1 MGAPPPPP
9 PHGDNPR
16 TTAGGPNGFPP
27 GTRFDIFVI
36 PEHSAG
42 SGFIYL
48 PSLQPSWNSFM
59 AGVAITLTTV
69 VIGQS
74 LAPAIRNWWQNFSGF
89 GPAGWVLL
97 LVAVGVGAWALG
109 RTQTEKASARGP
121 GSQRPGGGF
130 GQSGPYYNTAPPNG
144 APPPNHAP
152 PPHNNP
158 PPPPPPP
165 QPETPKRERPQSS
178 WQDQPQPE
186 TPRTEEPPR
195 YREEPRHHE
204 EPRQREEPRR
214 EEPRREE
221 PRREEPRREEPPR
234 QKEPRQKERPRE
246 KPQEKPRARQEPPP
260 EKPREQSRPRPET
273 PTPAPQPR
281 EKAPPPKPA
290 PPPPQ
295 ETPKSPPPRPTPT
308 PSADA
313 KSAWEKARE
322 ETRRREE
329 ERKIKEAEL
338 KRKEETARR
347 LRELREREAKE
358 RGAREME
365 ARAREAKEREKKEQE
380 ARERARIEREVRE
393 KLEKELKEKAEQEAR
408 EREAREREAKEREAR
423 VRAIR
428 EREAREREAR
438 EREERERE
446 LVRMREE
453 ERLRVEADR
462 KAKEAKEKEAQDR
475 KERLERLEKERKER
489 LERERLRK
497 EEEEREKEKARQKT
511 GSYAYPSVGER
522 TNMWPNGKPPAST
535 QAPSSAASSPGGR
548 PNPASPA
555 NPRPAPSPG
564 STTTGVRSEETH
576 SYRPYDKP
584 KATPRKKSVSDFSES
599 SWAPSTSTARTTP
612 PPSRGPYTTHD
623 PAKIVVKAVYKFMN
637 QFSKTPVSTII
648 PGRNNV
654 TDGLVLKI
662 DTAGFQIDDD
672 RRGVG
677 QREWDVKAWTVKL
690 IEVWC
695 PTYAVNASA
704 SNTPGSIP
712 TNHPFF
718 KTMPTGARRTAE
730 RGATKTFVGEEA
742 VAYFEELGRGCQGV
756 CQRGLAS
763 GGKGSAAGSN
773 NSDASFKGLHIVRV
787 TLRDQE
793 GQRYLYVL
801 DEEESWKLADR
812 LKLIRGSSQVRSLGF
827 AGLSSLEARSILDTL
842 GFSPS

>member
-9 PHGDNPR
+9 PHGENPR

-42 SGFIYL
+42 GGFIYL

-59 AGVAITLTTV
+59 AG
-69 VIGQS
+69 S
-74 LAPAIRNWWQNFSGF
+74 LAPAMRNWWQNFSGF

-97 LVAVGVGAWALG
+97 LVAVG
-109 RTQTEKASARGP
+109 TEKASAGGP

-130 GQSGPYYNTAPPNG
+130 

-186 TPRTEEPPR
+186 TPRTQEQPR
-195 YREEPRHHE
+195 HREEPRHHDE
-204 EPRQREEPRR
+204 RRR
-214 EEPRREE
+214 EEPRHEE
-221 PRREEPRREEPPR
+221 P
-234 QKEPRQKERPRE
+234 PRQKERPRE
-246 KPQEKPRARQEPPP
+246 KPQEKARARQEPSP

-281 EKAPPPKPA
+281 EKAAPPKPA

-295 ETPKSPPPRPTPT
+295 ETPN
-308 PSADA
+308 ADA

-329 ERKIKEAEL
+329 ERRIKEAEL

-358 RGAREME
+358 RGARERE
-365 ARAREAKEREKKEQE
+365 AREREAKEREKKEQE

-393 KLEKELKEKAEQEAR
+393 KLEKELKEKADQEAR

-462 KAKEAKEKEAQDR
+462 KAKEAKEKEAQDH
-475 KERLERLEKERKER
+475 R

-564 STTTGVRSEETH
+564 STATGVRSEETH

-763 GGKGSAAGSN
+763 AGKGSAAGSAH
-773 NSDASFKGLHIVRV
+773 SDSSSKGLHIVRV

-842 GFSPS
+842 GFAQS